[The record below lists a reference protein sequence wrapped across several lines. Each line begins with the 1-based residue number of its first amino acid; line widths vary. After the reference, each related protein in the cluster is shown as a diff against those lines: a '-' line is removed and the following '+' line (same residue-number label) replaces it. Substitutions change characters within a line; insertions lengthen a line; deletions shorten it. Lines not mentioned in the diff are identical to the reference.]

1 MIERDD
7 LALAGLTKLTPKVHY
22 DKRGFFYETLRK
34 EHLIKVGITC
44 EFVQENHSFSY
55 KNVLRGMHWQS
66 GQAKL
71 IQVIV
76 GTIFDV
82 AVDIRPSS
90 ATFGQWVGIYL
101 SEEKPHLLFIPDG
114 FAHGFCVT
122 SPIAHVIYKV
132 SEYYEAKKERQ
143 FSSLDPE
150 IAIRWPLSHTI
161 LSSRDLKAPSF
172 QESICGF
179 GL

>member
-1 MIERDD
+1 MKEMNELSISE
-7 LALAGLTKLTPKVHY
+7 LKILTPKVYH

-34 EHLIKVGITC
+34 EHLVKVGVTC
-44 EFVQENHSFSY
+44 EFVQENHSFSH
-55 KNVLRGMHWQS
+55 KNVLRGMHWQA

-82 AVDIRPSS
+82 VVDIRPSS

-101 SEEKPHLLFIPDG
+101 SDEKPQLFFIPDG

-122 SPIAHVIYKV
+122 SPVAHLIYKV
-132 SEYYEAKKERQ
+132 SEYYDAKEEKQ
-143 FSSLDPE
+143 FSSLDSK
-150 IAIRWPLSHTI
+150 IAIRWPLSNTI

-172 QESICGF
+172 LESVCES